1 VRCKSDSTN
10 DQEMCGSMCGSRCGS
25 MCGVRVCVEAEVC
38 VSFIVCSRP
47 DHAAKVRGKVRV
59 K

>member
-1 VRCKSDSTN
+1 
-10 DQEMCGSMCGSRCGS
+10 